1 MLGNYGNHNDDDY
14 DQYFYGLPPP
24 NQNYEAGKFE
34 VGFPAP
40 WACRR
45 EWELNEEVTI
55 EVKGE
60 VTIEVKGW

>member
-14 DQYFYGLPPP
+14 DQYFYDLPPP

-40 WACRR
+40 
-45 EWELNEEVTI
+45 ELVEGN
-55 EVKGE
+55 GS
-60 VTIEVKGW
+60 